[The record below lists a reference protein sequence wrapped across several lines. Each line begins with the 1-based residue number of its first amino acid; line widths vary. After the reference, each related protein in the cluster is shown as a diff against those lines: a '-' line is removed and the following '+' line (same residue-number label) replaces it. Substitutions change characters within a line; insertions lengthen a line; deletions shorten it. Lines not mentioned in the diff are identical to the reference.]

1 MRRACRVALAVTIGV
16 ACADAVVTTHTFA
29 ADPHVLR
36 VCADPNN
43 LPFSDAHGAGFEN
56 AIASLLARELGRS
69 LEYYWQPQRRGF
81 LRTTIQAGR
90 CDLVMSVPSTLDRVR
105 PTRPYYRST
114 YVFVSRHDR
123 HLDLRS
129 FDDPRLRQLRIGI
142 QITGE
147 DYDNPPPAQ
156 ALAARQLVDQIRG
169 YTVYGD
175 YSQPSPQRTIVDAVA
190 AGDVDVAVVWGPL
203 AGYFATREQTPLT
216 ITPVAPSSDRD
227 VPFAFD
233 ISVAVRRDDAGLHDA
248 LDAALAR
255 RAPEVTRILRRFG
268 VPLVDRKILR
278 PTAMRRWEEPWC
290 GMECWPRSS

>member
-1 MRRACRVALAVTIGV
+1 MCSGCSGAAQRVLRIIVAVAIGV
-16 ACADAVVTTHTFA
+16 ACTGVIATQRTFA
-29 ADPHVLR
+29 ADPDVLR

-56 AIASLLARELGRS
+56 AIASLLARQLGRS

-90 CDLVMSVPSTLDRVR
+90 CDVVMSIPSTFDRVR

-114 YVFVSRHDR
+114 YVFVTQRDR

-129 FDDPRLRQLRIGI
+129 FDDRRLRRLRIGI

-156 ALAARQLVDQIRG
+156 ALAARQLVDRIRG

-203 AGYFATREQTPLT
+203 AGYFATREQTALT

-233 ISVAVRRDDAGLHDA
+233 ISVAVRRDDAALHDA
-248 LDAALAR
+248 LDAALAT

-268 VPLVDRKILR
+268 VPLVDRR
-278 PTAMRRWEEPWC
+278 VSSQMR
-290 GMECWPRSS
+290 